1 MATGVLLTRSASLR
15 IQSVDEDPN
24 VSLDFSSI
32 FLLLYGVSLI
42 LYAII
47 SILDSFMVRFQRII
61 AQMRDRLT
69 DGQWTLVNNLGL
81 AR

>member
-47 SILDSFMVRFQRII
+47 SILDSFMVRFQHII
-61 AQMRDRLT
+61 ALT
-69 DGQWTLVNNLGL
+69 YFRNDEK
-81 AR
+81 